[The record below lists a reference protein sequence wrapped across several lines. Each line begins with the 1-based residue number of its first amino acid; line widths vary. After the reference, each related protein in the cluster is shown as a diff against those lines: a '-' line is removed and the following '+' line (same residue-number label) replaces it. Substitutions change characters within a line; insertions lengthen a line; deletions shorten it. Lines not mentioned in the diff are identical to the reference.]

1 MDFGAGDLVDLDLQE
16 AAIHIEKKK
25 KNKITG
31 WFFNRVVFHSERIQ
45 RIITRP
51 LINGGQVTGKL
62 A

>member
-31 WFFNRVVFHSERIQ
+31 
-45 RIITRP
+45 
-51 LINGGQVTGKL
+51 
-62 A
+62 